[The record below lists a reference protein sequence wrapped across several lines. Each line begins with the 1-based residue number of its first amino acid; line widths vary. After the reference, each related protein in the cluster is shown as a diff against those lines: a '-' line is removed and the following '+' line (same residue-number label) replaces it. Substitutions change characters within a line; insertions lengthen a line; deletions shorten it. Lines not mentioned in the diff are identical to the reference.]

1 MNHPAPAVLS
11 LSLAWEFS
19 SVLLGDFQRDRP
31 SVVHKRFPV
40 LGPRPDAGLNTQ
52 PLENKSAPGPFIYFV
67 YSATGEIKYI
77 GKADEKTV
85 LYRWIRPDKR
95 TGVYQWS
102 HGTNSATKRATTEQ
116 IASEIRAGRTPVRL
130 YFANA
135 TLLRAS
141 VSKRAVALGIP
152 PGEVHSVSA
161 VDFVSALEHYLIHAF
176 QPQWNSQR
184 KSAPP
189 EGFIK
194 SCGDFWRITVLATG
208 NSAL

>member
-19 SVLLGDFQRDRP
+19 NVLPGDFQRDRP
-31 SVVHKRFPV
+31 SVAHKRFPV
-40 LGPRPDAGLNTQ
+40 LGPGPNAGLNTQ

-67 YSATGEIKYI
+67 YSVTGEIKYI

-95 TGVYQWS
+95 TRLYQWS
-102 HGTNSATKRATTEQ
+102 HGTNSATQTATIER

-135 TLLRAS
+135 TLLRSSAL
-141 VSKRAVALGIP
+141 KRAAAVGRP
-152 PGEVHSVSA
+152 PKEVHSISA
-161 VDFVSALEHYLIHAF
+161 VDFVSALEHFLIYTF
-176 QPQWNSQR
+176 QPEWNGQC
-184 KSAPP
+184 KGAPP
-189 EGFIK
+189 KGLIN
-194 SCGDFWRITVLATG
+194 SCGDFWCPTDLDT
-208 NSAL
+208 NTNAL